1 MVAISRWLSIG
12 MAALLL
18 VAVAPAQARL
28 AYTTQASEGGDRFL
42 IVSGAFE
49 FNDNLSGFRAVVS
62 KEQPVFVVFDSP
74 GGNVVKAIELGR
86 LVRAL
91 GLSTVQ
97 VRTSECASAC
107 SLAFLGGVSRAAQPG
122 SIGVHKSSFSDTSGL
137 RTHDAVSAVQ
147 QLTADVIGYMME
159 MGVDPAL
166 LQLSLSYDSDDIRYL
181 SGSEMTKF
189 RVTTVGS
196 PPTMAIKPGSVSTV
210 KTTPPSG
217 GIQAK
222 TEVSL
227 DIPVARTGAVRHP
240 KGAAPIKLLGSSDA
254 ESIGDAAN
262 GSPVEILSISG
273 DWYRVSVSGQHG
285 YMHYSWIR
293 VDQFEEKPGDHRFVQ
308 VKSFSSLPEAEAF
321 VRKSSVPLTA
331 HLAANGWFAVTLRDH
346 YLEQEAKDV
355 SNALK
360 AKALI
365 ASDSMVTIGNTYVRK
380 VCCD

>member
-1 MVAISRWLSIG
+1 MSTFKKFLFGWIAIVAW
-12 MAALLL
+12 M
-18 VAVAPAQARL
+18 AVAPAQARL
-28 AYTTQASEGGDRFL
+28 TYTTQASEGGDRFL

-49 FNDNLSGFRAVVS
+49 FSDDLSDFRAVVA

-74 GGNVVKAIELGR
+74 GGNVVKAIQLGR

-97 VRTSECASAC
+97 VRTFECASAC

-137 RTHDAVSAVQ
+137 QTHDAVSVVQ

-181 SGSEMTKF
+181 SGSEMTRF

-196 PPTMAIKPGSVSTV
+196 LPAMRPVGGVTTV
-210 KTTPPSG
+210 QTTPPSG
-217 GIQAK
+217 DIQAK

-227 DIPVARTGAVRHP
+227 DIPVPRTGAVRHP

-254 ESIGDAAN
+254 KSISNAVN
-262 GSPVEILSISG
+262 GSPVEILSKSG
-273 DWYRVSVSGQHG
+273 DWYRVTVAGQHG

-321 VRKSSVPLTA
+321 VQKSTVPLAA
-331 HLAANGWFAVTLRDH
+331 HLAANGWFAVTLRDN

-355 SNALK
+355 SNALM
-360 AKALI
+360 AKGLI

>member
-1 MVAISRWLSIG
+1 MLAFKTLLFAGITVVVS
-12 MAALLL
+12 MAA
-18 VAVAPAQARL
+18 APAQARL
-28 AYTTQASEGGDRFL
+28 AYTTQASDGGNRFL

-49 FNDNLSGFRAVVS
+49 FSDDLSDFRAVVAR
-62 KEQPVFVVFDSP
+62 EQPVFVVFDSP
-74 GGNVVKAIELGR
+74 GGNVVKAIQLGR

-137 RTHDAVSAVQ
+137 QTYDAVSAVQ

-181 SGSEMTKF
+181 SGSEMTRF
-189 RVTTVGS
+189 RVTNVGS
-196 PPTMAIKPGSVSTV
+196 PPTMAINPGSVSTV
-210 KTTPPSG
+210 QTTPPAG
-217 GIQAK
+217 GIQARTK
-222 TEVSL
+222 VSL

-240 KGAAPIKLLGSSDA
+240 KGAAPIKLVGSSDA
-254 ESIGDAAN
+254 KSIGNAAN
-262 GSPVEILSISG
+262 GSSVEILSISG
-273 DWYRVSVSGQHG
+273 DWYRVTVAGQLG

-321 VRKSSVPLTA
+321 VQKSTVPLAA
-331 HLAANGWFAVTLRDH
+331 HLAANGWFAVTLKDT

-360 AKALI
+360 AKDLI
-365 ASDSMVTIGNTYVRK
+365 ATDSMVTIGNTYVRK